1 MAGGAHALKTP
12 ARIALSAAS
21 LLAAGA
27 LLVAL
32 PYVVG
37 AAWSDVGA
45 VLGDLSGWRTAEL
58 VVLWLAGLAAYTWV
72 LVASLPGLRHW
83 QAFLLNTAGSA
94 VSNVLP
100 FGGAIG
106 VALGYGMCRS
116 WGFKTAAFAVS
127 TLVTGVWNVLAR
139 LLLPAIGI
147 AALLLAGDFP
157 DRRLATAAGV
167 GSALLIGIVTIFA
180 LALRSEQVAVR
191 LQDVLV
197 RLAARLPSRFE
208 KRGRRIA
215 ESVLR
220 LRHQTIG
227 VLRTGW
233 AGLTFG
239 MIAYLTLQGVLL
251 AACLGA
257 TGAAVGPAQTIA
269 VFALNRLL
277 STAVVT
283 PGGTGISETG
293 TTALLIHFGAPAAPA
308 TAAALLYMVFVHT
321 LEIPLGGVA
330 AAGWAL
336 TRPR

>member
-1 MAGGAHALKTP
+1 
-12 ARIALSAAS
+12 
-21 LLAAGA
+21 
-27 LLVAL
+27 
-32 PYVVG
+32 
-37 AAWSDVGA
+37 
-45 VLGDLSGWRTAEL
+45 
-58 VVLWLAGLAAYTWV
+58 
-72 LVASLPGLRHW
+72 
-83 QAFLLNTAGSA
+83 
-94 VSNVLP
+94 
-100 FGGAIG
+100 
-106 VALGYGMCRS
+106 
-116 WGFKTAAFAVS
+116 
-127 TLVTGVWNVLAR
+127 
-139 LLLPAIGI
+139 
-147 AALLLAGDFP
+147 
-157 DRRLATAAGV
+157 
-167 GSALLIGIVTIFA
+167 
-180 LALRSEQVAVR
+180 
-191 LQDVLV
+191 
-197 RLAARLPSRFE
+197 
-208 KRGRRIA
+208 
-215 ESVLR
+215 VLR

-293 TTALLIHFGAPAAPA
+293 TTALLIQFGAPAAPA
-308 TAAALLYMVFVHT
+308 AAAALLYMVFVHT